1 MKLLTLRI
9 ESNLT
14 KISIIIPTINEANNL
29 PLLLSD
35 LSIIQKVGEIII
47 VDCGSKDKTIDIAN
61 IYGAKVY
68 KSKERNRGLQL
79 DLGAKN
85 SKGEWLIFL
94 HADTRL
100 TNDWFIKIKS
110 VLKGDKNFIYNFK
123 FKINN
128 KKKIYRVLEILVNFR
143 SRYLKQP
150 YGDQGLIIHKS
161 IYLKN
166 NGFRKI
172 PLMEDVDFFRRL
184 KNKEDL
190 KQLNLPIF
198 TSSRKWERTNIF
210 LQALKNWNF
219 RRRWLKGESTKS
231 IYSEYYKK

>member
-1 MKLLTLRI
+1 M
-9 ESNLT
+9 S

-35 LSIIQKVGEIII
+35 LSIIQKQGEIII
-47 VDCGSKDKTIDIAN
+47 VDGGSKDKTIDVAN

-79 DLGAKN
+79 DMGAKEA
-85 SKGEWLIFL
+85 KGDWFIFL
-94 HADTRL
+94 HADIRL
-100 TNDWFIKIKS
+100 THDWFRKINS
-110 VLKGDKNFIYNFK
+110 VLKGDKNYIYYFK

-128 KKKIYRVLEILVNFR
+128 KKIIFRVLEFLVNLR
-143 SRYLKQP
+143 SKFLRQP
-150 YGDQGLIIHKS
+150 YGDQGLMIHRTT
-161 IYLKN
+161 YFKN

-172 PLMEDVDFFRRL
+172 PLMEDVDFLRRL
-184 KNKEDL
+184 KNKKDL

-198 TSSRKWERTNIF
+198 ISSRKWERTNIF

-219 RRRWLKGESTKS
+219 RRRWLKGESTES
-231 IYSEYYKK
+231 IYSDYYKK

>member
-1 MKLLTLRI
+1 M
-9 ESNLT
+9 
-14 KISIIIPTINEANNL
+14 NEANNL

-110 VLKGDKNFIYNFK
+110 VFKKDKNFIYNFK

-128 KKKIYRVLEILVNFR
+128 KKKIYWVLEVLVNFR

>member
-1 MKLLTLRI
+1 MRI
-9 ESNLT
+9 ESTLS

-47 VDCGSKDKTIDIAN
+47 VDCGSKDNTIDIAN

-100 TNDWFIKIKS
+100 TNDWLIKIKS
-110 VLKGDKNFIYNFK
+110 VFKEDKNFIYNFK

-128 KKKIYRVLEILVNFR
+128 KKKIYRVLEVLVNFR

-210 LQALKNWNF
+210 LQAIKNWNF
-219 RRRWLKGESTKS
+219 RRRWLKGESIKS
-231 IYSEYYKK
+231 IYTDYYKK